1 MHKQYNY
8 HNTNFMLSASNF
20 IHLPPDN
27 GIEIAFC
34 GCSNVGKSSLLNTLT
49 NQKKLAR
56 TSKIPGCTQ
65 FINLFE
71 IEPNIRLVDLP
82 GYGYAKASIKLRHK
96 WQQHILGE
104 YLRKRRSL
112 KGLVVLMD
120 IRHPMKIVDQQM
132 IQWAV
137 DSDIQVLVLLTK
149 ADKLAFR
156 ECKTQLYHVQ
166 NETIALITN
175 NNVQKVQVE
184 VFSSLKKYG
193 LVTLQQKLDS
203 WFNGIPYCG
212 RRY

>member
-1 MHKQYNY
+1 MPKQYNY
-8 HNTNFMLSASNF
+8 HTTHFMLSASNF
-20 IHLPPDN
+20 LQLPPDN

-96 WQQHILGE
+96 CQHILGE

-120 IRHPMKIVDQQM
+120 ICHPMKIVDQFM

-137 DSDIQVLVLLTK
+137 DSDISVLVLLTK
-149 ADKLAFR
+149 ADKLAFSKR
-156 ECKTQLYHVQ
+156 KTQLNYVR
-166 NETIALITN
+166 NETIALTTN
-175 NNVQKVQVE
+175 NNEQKVQVE

-193 LVTLQQKLDS
+193 LGKLQQKLDS
-203 WFNGIPYCG
+203 WFNSIPYCG
-212 RRY
+212 DNR